1 MEYVIKNFETEG
13 DNKRIGFMVTTNGK
27 SFAIDKLIPVV
38 EGKTEEVYVQE
49 AFAAAETEIN
59 AWAADA
65 NVQLVGK
72 KWNPETNSVVQE

>member
-1 MEYVIKNFETEG
+1 MEYEIKNFETEG

-38 EGKTEEVYVQE
+38 EGKTGEVYVQQ

>member
-1 MEYVIKNFETEG
+1 MEYEIKNFETEG
-13 DNKRIGFMVTTNGK
+13 DKKRIGFLVTTNGK
-27 SFAIDKLIPVV
+27 SLAIDRLISIV

-72 KWNPETNSVVQE
+72 KWNPATNSVV

>member
-1 MEYVIKNFETEG
+1 MEYEIKNFETE
-13 DNKRIGFMVTTNGK
+13 DDKKRIGFLVTTNGK
-27 SFAIDKLIPVV
+27 NFAIDKLISIV

-49 AFAAAETEIN
+49 AFAAAEAEIN

-72 KWNPETNSVVQE
+72 KWNPKTNSVVEE

>member
-1 MEYVIKNFETEG
+1 MEYEIKNFETEG

-38 EGKTEEVYVQE
+38 ESKTEEVYVQE

-72 KWNPETNSVVQE
+72 KWNPETNSVV